1 LLQQQSG
8 VNHLAAQLPPS
19 VQAEAFDLL
28 INRLGIRMSYAPKEN
43 IFHESD
49 PAESFYKV
57 ISGLVCTSNFL
68 CNGRRQIGGFY
79 LPGDFFGLECS
90 GAHSVSAEAV
100 TNAEVRVIKKSVL
113 VQVANRSVIEHQL
126 LLLTIRELARVQER
140 MLLLIKNA
148 QERVGEFILEMENR
162 TAVGNSIQLPMRRRD
177 IADYLGRSIE
187 TVSRILT
194 SLESCA
200 AIDIPALQQIVLR
213 SHSVLRTVMEDQS
226 DGALSNPHKKT
237 ARKRS
242 IRRGHSVRTPVRQ
255 RVLSEAV

>member
-1 LLQQQSG
+1 
-8 VNHLAAQLPPS
+8 
-19 VQAEAFDLL
+19 
-28 INRLGIRMSYAPKEN
+28 M
-43 IFHESD
+43 
-49 PAESFYKV
+49 
-57 ISGLVCTSNFL
+57 
-68 CNGRRQIGGFY
+68 
-79 LPGDFFGLECS
+79 
-90 GAHSVSAEAV
+90 
-100 TNAEVRVIKKSVL
+100 
-113 VQVANRSVIEHQL
+113 ANRGVIEHQL

-213 SHSVLRTVMEDQS
+213 SHSVLRTVMEDHS
-226 DGALSNPHKKT
+226 NGALSNPHKKT
-237 ARKRS
+237 TRKRS

-255 RVLSEAV
+255 RALSGAV